1 MAQSF
6 PFGPEPDFQEEVKT
20 LANDELLDCW
30 EQTQFVDAFMEGEPM
45 DQVPTT
51 VYEQV
56 ILQELQLRRYQQH
69 RSFF

>member
-30 EQTQFVDAFMEGEPM
+30 EQTQFVDAFMEGAPM

-69 RSFF
+69 RGPF

>member
-6 PFGPEPDFQEEVKT
+6 PFGPEPDFQDEVKT
-20 LANDELLDCW
+20 LGNDELLDCW

-45 DQVPTT
+45 DQVQTT

-56 ILQELQLRRYQQH
+56 ILQELQLRRCGQL
-69 RSFF
+69 RTAF

>member
-6 PFGPEPDFQEEVKT
+6 PFGPEPDFQDEVKT

-30 EQTQFVDAFMEGEPM
+30 EQTQFVDTFMEGEPM
-45 DQVPTT
+45 DQVQTT

-56 ILQELQLRRYQQH
+56 ILQELRLRGYQQH
-69 RSFF
+69 RDPF